1 MAFSHLR
8 PLSLGEMLDGAFTI
22 YRRQF
27 ASLFLTALLPQ
38 LPLIVLVGVYYGF
51 LGAFAS
57 PTGAEPDISGGT
69 LAATLVAMLVLVPL
83 AAVGSATAVGGV
95 TFQVARAY
103 TGAPVTTGD
112 ALRRG
117 LQRSV
122 TMIGAYCVVFILSM
136 FGILA
141 FFIGFLIVWI
151 SAFAVAP
158 AVVLERRGP
167 IEAISRSWALIKG
180 AWGEVFLAV
189 FIAGMIAALPG
200 WAVGMMA
207 MIGGLVTSHGDPD
220 KMMAIQGVG
229 QVLSQ
234 LTRTLT
240 IPFSLGVTVL
250 LYYDRRVR
258 TEALD
263 VQMMA
268 ESLPSASAA
277 APAAPG
283 WG

>member
-1 MAFSHLR
+1 MAFSQLR

-27 ASLFLTALLPQ
+27 VSLFLTALVPQ
-38 LPLIVLVGVYYGF
+38 LPLIVLVAVYYAF
-51 LGAFAS
+51 L
-57 PTGAEPDISGGT
+57 GT
-69 LAATLVAMLVLVPL
+69 LAGTVDTSFSSATAIAAGITVLLLAPL

-103 TGAPVTTGD
+103 TGTPVTTGE
-112 ALRRG
+112 AMRRG
-117 LQRSV
+117 LKRSLP
-122 TMIGAYCVVFILSM
+122 MMGAYMLVMILSM

-141 FFIGFLIVWI
+141 FFIGFVVVWI

-158 AVVLERRGP
+158 AVVLEARGP
-167 IEAISRSWALIKG
+167 IEAISRSWQLIKG
-180 AWGEVFLAV
+180 AWGEVFLV
-189 FIAGMIAALPG
+189 MFIAGMIATLPG
-200 WAVGMMA
+200 TAVSMAA
-207 MIGGLVTSHGDPD
+207 MIGALIVSHGDPNTL
-220 KMMAIQGVG
+220 MAAQGVG
-229 QVLSQ
+229 QVLAQ
-234 LTRTLT
+234 IARTVT
-240 IPFSLGVTVL
+240 VPFSIGTTVL

-268 ESLPSASAA
+268 EALAA
-277 APAAPG
+277 APAPVPAAPG